1 MQPMTDDIVDD
12 LHKFTEDTDPFA
24 TVPRRLIRNAADEI
38 ERLRADL
45 AVVVGAFRDM
55 DLAIFDDGCHIVNH
69 AEFTADPAILRRLL
83 GDNR

>member
-1 MQPMTDDIVDD
+1 MNTDIVDD
-12 LHKFTEDTDPFA
+12 LHKF

-45 AVVVGAFRDM
+45 AVVVGALRDM
-55 DLAIFDDGCHIVNH
+55 DLAIYPDGRHIVNH
-69 AEFTADPAILRRLL
+69 AEFEADPAILRRLL

>member
-1 MQPMTDDIVDD
+1 MTDDIVDD

-45 AVVVGAFRDM
+45 AVLVQALRDM
-55 DLAIFDDGCHIVNH
+55 DLAIYDDGCHIVNH
-69 AEFTADPAILRRLL
+69 AEFEADPAILRRLL